1 MTSST
6 ILYHIPAV
14 QLIWSLQRA
23 TPSKHIDSIL
33 AQDLLT
39 LSVPERLDSVYAFG
53 VLWRHTGQSP
63 LRYAFQLVPDLVLP

>member
-39 LSVPERLDSVYAFG
+39 LSVPERLDSIYAFG

-63 LRYAFQLVPDLVLP
+63 